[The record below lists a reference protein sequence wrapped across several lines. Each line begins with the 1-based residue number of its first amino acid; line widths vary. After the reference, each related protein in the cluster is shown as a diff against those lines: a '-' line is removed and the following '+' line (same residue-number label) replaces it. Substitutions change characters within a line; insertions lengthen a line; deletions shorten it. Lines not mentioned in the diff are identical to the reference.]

1 MRRFRSAGHAQRI
14 LSTHSLIHNHFQ
26 VRRQLTSAF
35 EYRAAHSCALI
46 TWGVDAGLAQVG

>member
-14 LSTHSLIHNHFQ
+14 LSSHSLIHNHFQ